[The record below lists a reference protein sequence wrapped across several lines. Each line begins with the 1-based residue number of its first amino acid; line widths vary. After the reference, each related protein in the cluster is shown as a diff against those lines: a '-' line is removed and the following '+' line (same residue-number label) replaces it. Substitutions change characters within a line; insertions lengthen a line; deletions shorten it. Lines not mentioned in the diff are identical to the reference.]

1 MNNLNIY
8 KNWGK
13 GFVEEVMNG
22 ASYEPSGVCPHQ
34 CWSETMVL
42 QPAIEGML
50 GLIVNDG
57 EKKVVISPHF
67 PAGWDSVS
75 VKNIRSGNCT
85 FDLCM
90 KRTDKS
96 YYYTFTPHG
105 NEKVN
110 LEFSPTFPSG
120 TKFSKITK
128 DENDIPF
135 TSFNDQKNVSL
146 LIDFNLTETNLLQ
159 FNYDDGIE
167 VLPALTDPL
176 PGSGPEGLRILS
188 DRLFGYKYYIG
199 VEGKRKTLGQI
210 DVYIHNQEIEKIENG
225 TLTGSDGEICH
236 IAVPFD
242 PGQSKY
248 QNKTVIIY
256 LRQEPATGKIV
267 PYHKKGNKEKKE
279 NSPKCPRW

>member
-1 MNNLNIY
+1 
-8 KNWGK
+8 
-13 GFVEEVMNG
+13 
-22 ASYEPSGVCPHQ
+22 
-34 CWSETMVL
+34 
-42 QPAIEGML
+42 
-50 GLIVNDG
+50 
-57 EKKVVISPHF
+57 
-67 PAGWDSVS
+67 
-75 VKNIRSGNCT
+75 
-85 FDLCM
+85 M
-90 KRTDKS
+90 KRSDKS

-105 NEKVN
+105 NDRIN

-128 DENDIPF
+128 DGNDIPF

-146 LIDFNLTETNLLQ
+146 LIDFKLTETTLLQ

-167 VLPALTDPL
+167 VLPALTDPV

-188 DRLFGYKYYIG
+188 ERLFGYKYYIG
-199 VEGKRKTLGQI
+199 VEGERKTLGNI
-210 DVYIHNQEIEKIENG
+210 DVYIHNQEIEKNENG

-267 PYHKKGNKEKKE
+267 PEHKKGNKEKKE
-279 NSPKCPRW
+279 NSPKCPRWY